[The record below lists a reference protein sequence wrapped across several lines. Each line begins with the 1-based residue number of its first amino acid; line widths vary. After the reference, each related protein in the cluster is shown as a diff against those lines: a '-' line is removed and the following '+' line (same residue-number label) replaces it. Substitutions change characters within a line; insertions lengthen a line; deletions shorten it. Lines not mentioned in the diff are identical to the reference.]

1 MTDKKAVITLITG
14 ADKGIGF
21 ETAQALGKKGQHVLI
36 GARNQERGE
45 KAVKQLKA
53 AGIKADFVQL
63 DVTKK
68 EQIKAAAKQIQAD
81 YGYLSIL
88 INNAGIAMDH
98 HEPASQLST
107 DMIRQDF
114 DVNYFG
120 LIDVTQAMIPLLKA
134 GKPAKII
141 NLSSNMGSMGL
152 ASDPNSRFYK
162 VNSLGY
168 QSSKAAVNF
177 ATIIFSKELA
187 ADGITVNSVNPG
199 WTATGFGGRP
209 EDAPKLEGMQDVA
222 TGAAQV
228 IKMASLPLDDK
239 TTGTF
244 TENAGTLPW

>member
-1 MTDKKAVITLITG
+1 MAAEKTILTLITG

-21 ETAQALGKKGQHVLI
+21 ATAQALGKKGQHILL

-45 KAVKQLKA
+45 KAVKQLKDD
-53 AGIKADFVQL
+53 GIKADFIQL
-63 DVTKK
+63 DVTDKA
-68 EQIKAAAKQIQAD
+68 QIKAAAAKIKTD

-98 HEPASQLST
+98 HQPASELST
-107 DMIRQDF
+107 DTIRQDF

-134 GKPAKII
+134 GRPAKII
-141 NLSSNMGSMGL
+141 NISSNMGSMGL
-152 ASDPNSRFYK
+152 ASDPNSQFYK

-168 QSSKAAVNF
+168 QSSKASVNF

-187 ADGITVNSVNPG
+187 DEGITVNSVNPG

-209 EDAPKLEGMQDVA
+209 EDAPAPAGMQDVA
-222 TGAAQV
+222 TGAAQI
-228 IKMASLPLDDK
+228 IKMASLPIDDT

-244 TENAGTLPW
+244 TENAGKLSW

>member
-1 MTDKKAVITLITG
+1 MAEEKVTLTLITG

-21 ETAQALGKKGQHVLI
+21 ATAQALGKKGQHILI
-36 GARNQERGE
+36 GARNPERGV
-45 KAVKQLKA
+45 KAVEQLKND
-53 AGIKADFVQL
+53 GIKADFIQL
-63 DVTKK
+63 DVTDKA
-68 EQIKAAAKQIQAD
+68 QIKAAAAKIKAD

-98 HEPASQLST
+98 HQSASELST
-107 DMIRQDF
+107 DTIRQDF

-134 GKPAKII
+134 AQPAKII
-141 NLSSNMGSMGL
+141 NVSSNMGSMGL

-168 QSSKAAVNF
+168 QSSKASVNF

-187 ADGITVNSVNPG
+187 DEGITVNSVNPG

-209 EDAPKLEGMQDVA
+209 EDAPAPAGMQDVA
-222 TGAAQV
+222 TGAAQI
-228 IKMASLPLDDK
+228 IKMASLPMNDA

-244 TENAGTLPW
+244 TENAGKLPW

>member
-1 MTDKKAVITLITG
+1 MSDKNEIITLITG

-21 ETAQALGKKGQHVLI
+21 ETAQALGQKGQHVLI
-36 GARNQERGE
+36 GARNQARGE
-45 KAVKQLKA
+45 KAVKQLEA
-53 AGIKADFVQL
+53 AGVKADFIQL
-63 DVTKK
+63 DVTDKA
-68 EQIKAAAKQIQAD
+68 QIKAAADKIKTD

-98 HEPASQLST
+98 HQPASQLST
-107 DMIRQDF
+107 DTIRQDF

-120 LIDVTQAMIPLLKA
+120 LIDVTQAMIPLLKV
-134 GKPAKII
+134 GKPAKIV
-141 NLSSNMGSMGL
+141 NVASNMGSMGL

-168 QSSKAAVNF
+168 QSSKASVNF

-187 ADGITVNSVNPG
+187 ADDITVNSVNPG

-209 EDAPKLEGMQDVA
+209 EDAPAPAGMQDVA
-222 TGAAQV
+222 TGAAQI
-228 IKMASLPLDDK
+228 IKMASLPQGDK

>member
-21 ETAQALGKKGQHVLI
+21 ETAQALGKKGQRVLI

-107 DMIRQDF
+107 DTIRQDF

>member
-1 MTDKKAVITLITG
+1 MAAEKTILTLITG

-21 ETAQALGKKGQHVLI
+21 ATAQALGKKGQHILL
-36 GARNQERGE
+36 GARNQKRGE
-45 KAVKQLKA
+45 KAVEQLKND
-53 AGIKADFVQL
+53 GIKADFIQL
-63 DVTKK
+63 DVTDKD
-68 EQIKAAAKQIQAD
+68 QIKAAATKIKAD

-98 HEPASQLST
+98 HQPASELST
-107 DMIRQDF
+107 DTIRQDF

-134 GKPAKII
+134 ARPAKIV
-141 NLSSNMGSMGL
+141 NVSSNMGSMGL

-168 QSSKAAVNF
+168 QSSKASVNF

-187 ADGITVNSVNPG
+187 DEGITVNSVNPG
-199 WTATGFGGRP
+199 WTATGFGGRL
-209 EDAPKLEGMQDVA
+209 EDAPAPAGMQDVA
-222 TGAAQV
+222 TGAAQI
-228 IKMASLPLDDK
+228 IKMASLPIDDT

-244 TENAGTLPW
+244 TENAGKLSW

>member
-1 MTDKKAVITLITG
+1 MSDKNEIITLITG

-21 ETAQALGKKGQHVLI
+21 ETAQALGQKGQHVLI

-45 KAVKQLKA
+45 KAVKQLEA
-53 AGIKADFVQL
+53 AGVKADFIQL
-63 DVTKK
+63 DVTDKA
-68 EQIKAAAKQIQAD
+68 QIKTAADKIKTD

-98 HEPASQLST
+98 HQPASQLST
-107 DMIRQDF
+107 DTIRQDF

-141 NLSSNMGSMGL
+141 NVASNMGSMGL

-168 QSSKAAVNF
+168 QSSKASVNF

-187 ADGITVNSVNPG
+187 ADDITVNSVNPG

-209 EDAPKLEGMQDVA
+209 EDAPAPAGMQDVA
-222 TGAAQV
+222 TGAAQI
-228 IKMASLPLDDK
+228 IKMASLPQGDK

>member
-1 MTDKKAVITLITG
+1 MAEEKTTLTLISG

-21 ETAQALGKKGQHVLI
+21 ATAQELGKRGQHVLI

-45 KAVKQLKA
+45 KAVKQLKDG
-53 AGIKADFVQL
+53 GIKADFIQL
-63 DVTKK
+63 DVTDKA
-68 EQIKAAAKQIQAD
+68 QIKAAAAKIKAE

-98 HEPASQLST
+98 HQPASELST
-107 DMIRQDF
+107 DTIRQDF

-120 LIDVTQAMIPLLKA
+120 LIDVTQAMVPLLKA
-134 GKPAKII
+134 GRPAKII
-141 NLSSNMGSMGL
+141 NVSSNMGSMGL

-168 QSSKAAVNF
+168 QSSKASVNF

-187 ADGITVNSVNPG
+187 DEGITVNSVNPG

-209 EDAPKLEGMQDVA
+209 EDAPVPTGMQDVA
-222 TGAAQV
+222 IGAAQI
-228 IKMASLPLDDK
+228 IKMASLPMDDT

>member
-107 DMIRQDF
+107 DTIRQDF

-228 IKMASLPLDDK
+228 IKMASLPLDDI

>member
-1 MTDKKAVITLITG
+1 MAEEKVTLTLITG

-21 ETAQALGKKGQHVLI
+21 ATAQALGKKGQHILI
-36 GARNQERGE
+36 GARNPERGV
-45 KAVKQLKA
+45 KAVEQLKNG
-53 AGIKADFVQL
+53 GIKADFIQL
-63 DVTKK
+63 DVTDKA
-68 EQIKAAAKQIQAD
+68 QIKAAAAKIKAD

-98 HEPASQLST
+98 HQPASELST
-107 DMIRQDF
+107 DTIRQDF

-134 GKPAKII
+134 AQPAKII
-141 NLSSNMGSMGL
+141 NVSSNMGSMGL

-168 QSSKAAVNF
+168 QSSKASVNF

-187 ADGITVNSVNPG
+187 DEGITVNSVNPG

-209 EDAPKLEGMQDVA
+209 EDAPAPAGMQDVA
-222 TGAAQV
+222 TGAAQI
-228 IKMASLPLDDK
+228 IKMASLPMNDA

-244 TENAGTLPW
+244 TENAGKLPW